1 MSKEKKEHGAG
12 IVIGGDPVVPALP
25 SAGFGGMFDGLVTKL
40 LGSVKFDWKKIDPK
54 ELKLAVS
61 SMGDGVNGFTQH
73 TGKAFKPAI
82 DVVLNADDLAIDK
95 IIQAEVAGM
104 NYLVQMVNTEIDTMW
119 PTGGL
124 TFNAEA
130 PMTGD
135 DVQNYLDML
144 TATEKAEGHSFP
156 QFNARSVEL
165 MKANPEVIR
174 LLKKTTRA
182 RQLKAVTDDTFM
194 QKVIDFLTKY
204 GPILAQVFSIPAGRL
219 AGRVMWKA
227 DSTNSPGMLPKA
239 STRRSTSKC
248 FSLAQARNSA
258 IWSKLS
264 GVANSTRFLTAS
276 GIRAV

>member
-1 MSKEKKEHGAG
+1 MSKEKKQHGAG
-12 IVIGGDPVVPALP
+12 IVIGGDPAVVTLP
-25 SAGFGGMFDGLVTKL
+25 SAGFGSMVEVLTAKL
-40 LGSVKFDWKKIDPK
+40 LGTFKFDWKLIDPK

-73 TGKAFKPAI
+73 AGKAFKPAI
-82 DVVLNADDLAIDK
+82 NVLLNADDLAIDK
-95 IIQAEVAGM
+95 IIEAEVAGM
-104 NYLVQMVNTEIDTMW
+104 NYLVQAVNAEIDVMW
-119 PTGGL
+119 PTSGHV
-124 TFNAEA
+124 FNAEA

-204 GPILAQVFSIPAGRL
+204 GPILAQVFSIL
-219 AGRVMWKA
+219 LM
-227 DSTNSPGMLPKA
+227 
-239 STRRSTSKC
+239 
-248 FSLAQARNSA
+248 F
-258 IWSKLS
+258 I
-264 GVANSTRFLTAS
+264 
-276 GIRAV
+276 